1 MFRYTTPAF
10 TLLLSLISFPQAVH
24 AANFGFVRWPDSL
37 DTPIAFAMLMTGL
50 SFVLFKT
57 QMPKEVKDYIS
68 VPKEERS
75 TLLKMSAFVM
85 LASLV
90 VCLGMIFVGMG
101 LQRGAE

>member
-1 MFRYTTPAF
+1 MYRSTTSACL
-10 TLLLSLISFPQAVH
+10 LLLSFVSFPQTAH
-24 AANFGFVRWPDSL
+24 AANFGFVRWPGYL
-37 DTPIAFAMLMTGL
+37 DMPIVLALLMTGL

-57 QMPKEVKDYIS
+57 QMPKEAKDFVS

-75 TLLKMSAFVM
+75 ALLKMSAILM

-101 LQRGAE
+101 LQRVAE